1 MKFVFASATF
11 FWVGCSD
18 DSSSTSA
25 PLYGCP
31 DGVCENPSTSASI
44 PGETSNSSSSVK
56 SSSSS
61 SDYKIPMMSATEYG
75 APPIFNTSSSSADT
89 SSAFDSSS
97 SNYDP
102 DDWIPPMSST
112 AYGIQPTY
120 NNSSS
125 SADTSSAFDS
135 SSSNYDPDDWIPPM
149 SSTAY
154 GIQPTYNN
162 SSSSVE
168 SSSSS
173 IDDEGIPSMSGTV
186 YGPSI
191 PCYSTTE
198 QNDAGKSFDII
209 ECQNG
214 EKFLKNS
221 VIYGE
226 SIKEELPEGVSTDVP
241 QRTPFLATNCS
252 ETSICVD
259 GVDAEG
265 NPTGGCFPTLECPPK
280 DE

>member
-1 MKFVFASATF
+1 MINFIRKHWMKFVFASATF

-18 DSSSTSA
+18 DSSSTAA

-31 DGVCENPSTSASI
+31 DGVCENPSTSASN
-44 PGETSNSSSSVK
+44 PDKTSNSSSSVK

-75 APPIFNTSSSSADT
+75 APPIFNT
-89 SSAFDSSS
+89 
-97 SNYDP
+97 
-102 DDWIPPMSST
+102 
-112 AYGIQPTY
+112 
-120 NNSSS
+120 SSS

-241 QRTPFLATNCS
+241 QRTPFLATNYS